1 MTFTPPEIIAISK
14 VIRMPFDRL
23 KAHLIYQG
31 ELITADIKTA
41 VLSEIGNFNNLPNDG
56 VKVHPTESNFGV
68 EVGRD
73 SLLEETRTT
82 IRNLLNIEDVGLRRV
97 LRG

>member
-1 MTFTPPEIIAISK
+1 MIFSPTEMIAISK

-41 VLSEIGNFNNLPNDG
+41 VLSEIAAFNGLPNDG

-68 EVGRD
+68 EVCMY
-73 SLLEETRTT
+73 LLLDDARTT
-82 IRNLLNIEDVGLRRV
+82 IRNLLNIEDAGVRRV
-97 LRG
+97 LRS